1 MDRDQTK
8 EFLKEVVGI
17 YPKFE
22 IMPGTIE
29 AWASRL
35 KDCSIER
42 ARELLDK
49 HLASDDGSYTPKL
62 DYFVKGMKPT
72 ARSISQSDEEI
83 IFHVGLR
90 AEDVPEGCSFKH
102 LGQGC
107 LYDQWGREYGSLET
121 DLPYYYDEM
130 GRICNGLGRV
140 IQE

>member
-1 MDRDQTK
+1 MNREQTR

-22 IMPGTIE
+22 LMPGTVD

-35 KDCSIER
+35 VDCSPER

-49 HLASDDGSYTPKL
+49 HLASDDGNYAPKL
-62 DYFVKGMKPT
+62 DYFVKGMKPVMRNIT
-72 ARSISQSDEEI
+72 RSDEEI
-83 IFHVGLR
+83 VYHIGLR
-90 AEDVPEGCSFKH
+90 PEDVPEGCTFNQ
-102 LGQGC
+102 LGKGC

-121 DLPYYYDEM
+121 DLPYYYDNM